1 MGFSWL
7 NDIQNRKCCDYI
19 SLYIREIDIEENI
32 YNLYIYISIKNYMI
46 KMY

>member
-1 MGFSWL
+1 MIYRIE
-7 NDIQNRKCCDYI
+7 NDVYYI
-19 SLYIREIDIEENI
+19 SLYIRESDIEENI